1 MATYGGQNI
10 GARRLERLG
19 EGMKAAVFM
28 GTAYALLALVI
39 LSRFGDSIALLFLD
53 ADQTEILG
61 QVKQYLLT
69 NAVFYIPLVLVNVV
83 RFMIQGMG
91 YSKRAVL
98 AGVCEMAARAGV
110 GFLLVPYFG
119 YTAVC
124 FASPF
129 AWIAAD
135 LFLVPSYLLIIRRLW
150 KEQGMEAPT
159 KERRNAGEIIINRW
173 KGFRYGH

>member
-1 MATYGGQNI
+1 M
-10 GARRLERLG
+10 
-19 EGMKAAVFM
+19 
-28 GTAYALLALVI
+28 
-39 LSRFGDSIALLFLD
+39 
-53 ADQTEILG
+53 
-61 QVKQYLLT
+61 
-69 NAVFYIPLVLVNVV
+69 LVNVV
-83 RFMIQGMG
+83 RFTIQGLG

-124 FASPF
+124 FASPC

-135 LFLVPSYLLIIRRLW
+135 LFLVPSYRAIMKRLW
-150 KEQGMEAPT
+150 REQGGLAEPV
-159 KERRNAGEIIINRW
+159 KERRDAGEIIINRW

>member
-1 MATYGGQNI
+1 
-10 GARRLERLG
+10 
-19 EGMKAAVFM
+19 
-28 GTAYALLALVI
+28 
-39 LSRFGDSIALLFLD
+39 
-53 ADQTEILG
+53 
-61 QVKQYLLT
+61 
-69 NAVFYIPLVLVNVV
+69 
-83 RFMIQGMG
+83 MIQGMG

-135 LFLVPSYLLIIRRLW
+135 LFLVPSYLMIVKRLW
-150 KEQGMEAPT
+150 KEQGMPAASVEG
-159 KERRNAGEIIINRW
+159 KRMQGGWHRLKI
-173 KGFRYGH
+173 FRYGH